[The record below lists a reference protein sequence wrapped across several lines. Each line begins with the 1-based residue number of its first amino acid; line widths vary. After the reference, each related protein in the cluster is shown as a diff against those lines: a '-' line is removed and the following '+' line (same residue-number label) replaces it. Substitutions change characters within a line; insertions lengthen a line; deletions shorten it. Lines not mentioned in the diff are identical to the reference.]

1 MDPETTPPAADFP
14 PSPPRFELL
23 SIGGDHAE
31 RFLQRM
37 LSNAVAGLAAD
48 RAAPAF
54 LLEPTGRIVAGAA
67 FLRDGEGFLAV
78 CPAGWAS
85 ALRDGLLHYRI
96 ADRVSIEPD
105 PRTAVWQPNAGLGAA
120 AEIPW
125 GVGGD
130 DGVVTLRWPW
140 TGLDEHV
147 RIGDPA
153 AVAPTDTRGIEAE
166 RIAAGSPAF
175 GREITSS
182 TIPVEAALVDWL
194 SATKGCYVG
203 QEVVERMWSR
213 DRVAR
218 RLVGFVGEGAG
229 PLPAAQVELR
239 GARGAVL
246 TSLAEHPEL
255 GRIALGW
262 LPTGADPDT
271 PLSDPAGETWRPRPL
286 PLAGGRR
293 LPIRRLQEG

>member
-1 MDPETTPPAADFP
+1 MNTNPVPPAADFP

-23 SIGGDHAE
+23 SIAGDHAE
-31 RFLQRM
+31 GFLQRM

-54 LLEPTGRIVAGAA
+54 LLEPKGRIVAGAA

-78 CPAGWAS
+78 CPAGWAT

-105 PRTAVWQPNAGLGAA
+105 PRTAVWQPTAGLGAA
-120 AEIPW
+120 AETPW
-125 GVGGD
+125 GVGSD
-130 DGVVTLRWPW
+130 NGVLTLRWPW
-140 TGLDEHV
+140 TGLEEHV

-153 AVAPTDTRGIEAE
+153 AFTPSEATGIEAE

-175 GREITSS
+175 GREITAS

-213 DRVAR
+213 GRVAR

-229 PLPAAQVELR
+229 PLPAAPVELQ

-262 LPTGADPDT
+262 LPTGVDPDT
-271 PLSDPAGETWRPRPL
+271 PLSDPKGAIWRPRAL
-286 PLAGGRR
+286 PLVDGRC
-293 LPIRRLQEG
+293 LPIRRLQDG